1 MNQKIDIRILTVVII
16 AMLSMAVSV
25 HSEDSKRIEIRTI
38 DIRPYGIKTEPE
50 SKPSGIYYDFA
61 NLLASE
67 AGYQINNYIAPY
79 ARIILEL
86 QSGQTDLSIL
96 FKYKKLEDHVIY
108 VAPLPSLETV
118 VIGLKDTHFKSM
130 EDLKGRSL
138 AYLRGAKFSDAID
151 NDPAITS
158 IETVDFNQGIKLLA
172 VGRVDAIIGPIE
184 PILNAAVKLGKDRN
198 FFGKPFVVSERTPWV
213 QISKKSAERINV
225 EELRTHF
232 QTIKMR
238 GDLNK
243 IRQKYTKNQ

>member
-108 VAPLPSLETV
+108 IAPLPSLKNV
-118 VIGLKDTHFKSM
+118 VIGLRNTHFKSM
-130 EDLKGRSL
+130 EDLKGLTL
-138 AYLRGAKFSDAID
+138 AYLRGAKFSDAVD
-151 NDPAITS
+151 NDPAIGS
-158 IETVDFNQGIKLLA
+158 IETLDFNQGIKLLA
-172 VGRVDAIIGPIE
+172 IGRADGIIGPIE
-184 PILNAAVKLGKDRN
+184 PILNAAVKLGKNRS
-198 FFGKPFVVSERTPWV
+198 FFGDPFVVSERTPWV
-213 QISKKSAERINV
+213 QMSKKSATRINA
-225 EELRTHF
+225 EELRAHF
-232 QTIKMR
+232 KAIKVR
-238 GDLNK
+238 GDLDK
-243 IRQKYTKNQ
+243 IRQKYTSKQ